1 MNKLF
6 LRIIIVVVVIILL
19 LVVAKQV
26 GWIGKQEGTRV
37 TSEKV
42 VRRNITEVVTASGK
56 IYPEKEVKISPDIS
70 GEVVELG
77 VSQEGDSVHKGQEL
91 AKIYA
96 DIYTTQR
103 DQAAAQMDQQQAM
116 VSNIK
121 ETLPGLKMTMDN
133 DKKALDREQQL
144 LDQKVVS
151 RSEFETAQSTYLT
164 AQANYQAALQN
175 VQGNIAG
182 VASAKANLNIAAKN
196 LSRTTVVSPIDG
208 VVSLLS
214 IKKGER
220 VVGNSMMAGTEMMRV
235 ADMSKIEAIVDV
247 GENDIPKVQL
257 GDTALITVDA
267 YNNRKFRGIVTQIA
281 SSTTA
286 TSSSTTTA
294 STNDVTNYKVH
305 IRLSPDSYKDLID
318 PRRPRHFPFRP
329 GMSATADIQTSTHS
343 NVLSIPINA
352 VAIREKNTDNAIVGN
367 TEATDNSGNS
377 NSGNSNSGDNNDD
390 SKGDTRSTGD
400 LDIVAFIIMPGDTV
414 KKVKVHTDIQD
425 INYIEIKDG
434 LKEGDQVVTGPYS
447 LVSKTMKSGMP
458 IKVVPKDKLFE
469 GGKN

>member
-1 MNKLF
+1 
-6 LRIIIVVVVIILL
+6 
-19 LVVAKQV
+19 VAKNV
-26 GWIGKQEGTRV
+26 GWIGKTEGTKV
-37 TSEKV
+37 TAEKV
-42 VRRNITEVVTASGK
+42 IRRDITEIVTASGK

-103 DQAAAQMDQQQAM
+103 DQAAAQMNQQQAM
-116 VSNIK
+116 VSNIN
-121 ETLPGLKMTMDN
+121 ETLPGLKATMEM
-133 DKKALDREQQL
+133 DKRALDREKQL

-151 RSEFETAQSTYLT
+151 VSEYETSQSTYLT
-164 AQANYQAALQN
+164 AQANYLAALQN
-175 VQGNIAG
+175 VRGNVAG
-182 VASAKANLNIAAKN
+182 VASAKANLDIAAKN

-257 GDTALITVDA
+257 GDTALIEVDA
-267 YNNRKFRGIVTQIA
+267 YNDRKFRGIVTQIA
-281 SSTTA
+281 SSVS
-286 TSSSTTTA
+286 TSTGSTTTV

-305 IRLSPDSYKDLID
+305 IRLSPDSYKDLFD
-318 PRRPRHFPFRP
+318 SRHPRHFPFRP
-329 GMSATADIQTSTHS
+329 GMSASADIQTRTHKS
-343 NVLSIPINA
+343 VLSIPINA
-352 VAIREKNTDNAIVGN
+352 VATREKNTDNAVVGS
-367 TEATDNSGNS
+367 TEASDNTGNNGS
-377 NSGNSNSGDNNDD
+377 SDDKDDNK
-390 SKGDTRSTGD
+390 SDTRSSGGD
-400 LDIVAFIIMPGDTV
+400 LDEVAFLVMPGDTV

-425 INYIEIKDG
+425 INYIEVKDG
-434 LKEGDQVVTGPYS
+434 LKEGEQVVTGPYS
-447 LVSKTMKSGMP
+447 LVSKTMRSGLR

-469 GGKN
+469 GNKN

>member
-26 GWIGKQEGTRV
+26 GWIGKDEGTKV
-37 TSEKV
+37 TAEKV
-42 VRRNITEVVTASGK
+42 IRRNITEVVTASGK

-96 DIYTTQR
+96 DIYTNQKN
-103 DQAAAQMDQQQAM
+103 QAAAQMDQQQAM
-116 VSNIK
+116 VSNIR
-121 ETLPGLKMTMDN
+121 ETLPGLKATMEN

-182 VASAKANLNIAAKN
+182 VASAKANLDIAAKN

-257 GDTALITVDA
+257 GDSALIEVDA

-281 SSTTA
+281 SSVTT
-286 TSSSTTTA
+286 TTGSTTTV

-318 PRRPRHFPFRP
+318 PKRPRHFPFRP
-329 GMSATADIQTSTHS
+329 GMSASADIQTRTHL

-352 VAIREKNTDNAIVGN
+352 VATREKNTDNAVIGN
-367 TEATDNSGNS
+367 AESTDNSGNGD
-377 NSGNSNSGDNNDD
+377 NGDNNDD
-390 SKGDTRSTGD
+390 SKSDTHSAGGD
-400 LDIVAFIIMPGDTV
+400 LDEVAFIVMQGDTV
-414 KKVKVHTDIQD
+414 KKVKVHTEIQD

-447 LVSKTMKSGMP
+447 VVSKTMKSGVR

-469 GGKN
+469 GNKN

>member
-6 LRIIIVVVVIILL
+6 IRIIIAVVIIIVF
-19 LVVAKQV
+19 LVVAKNV
-26 GWIGKQEGTRV
+26 GWIGKTEGTKV
-37 TSEKV
+37 TAEKV
-42 VRRNITEVVTASGK
+42 IRRDITEIVTASGK

-103 DQAAAQMDQQQAM
+103 DQAAAQMNQQQAM
-116 VSNIK
+116 VSNIN
-121 ETLPGLKMTMDN
+121 ETLPGLKATMET
-133 DKKALDREQQL
+133 DKRALDREKQL

-151 RSEFETAQSTYLT
+151 VSEYETAQSTYLT
-164 AQANYQAALQN
+164 AQANYLAALQN
-175 VQGNIAG
+175 VRGNVAG
-182 VASAKANLNIAAKN
+182 VASAKANLDIAAKN

-257 GDTALITVDA
+257 GDTALIEVDA
-267 YNNRKFRGIVTQIA
+267 YNDRKFRGIVTQIA
-281 SSTTA
+281 SSVS
-286 TSSSTTTA
+286 TSTGSTTTV

-318 PRRPRHFPFRP
+318 PRHARHFPFRP
-329 GMSATADIQTSTHS
+329 GMSASADIQTRTHKS
-343 NVLSIPINA
+343 VLSIPINA
-352 VAIREKNTDNAIVGN
+352 VATREKNTDNAVVGS
-367 TEATDNSGNS
+367 TEASDNTDNNGSS
-377 NSGNSNSGDNNDD
+377 DDKDDNK
-390 SKGDTRSTGD
+390 SDTRSSGGD
-400 LDIVAFIIMPGDTV
+400 LDEVAFLVMPGDSV
-414 KKVKVHTDIQD
+414 KKIKVHTDIQD
-425 INYIEIKDG
+425 INYIEVKDG
-434 LKEGDQVVTGPYS
+434 LKEGEQVVTGPYS
-447 LVSKTMKSGMP
+447 LVSKTMRSGLR

-469 GGKN
+469 GNKN

>member
-1 MNKLF
+1 MNKVF
-6 LRIIIVVVVIILL
+6 LRIVIIVVVIIAV
-19 LVVAKQV
+19 LVVAKQA
-26 GWIGKQEGTRV
+26 GWIGKQDGTKV
-37 TSEKV
+37 TAEKV
-42 VRRNITEVVTASGK
+42 IRRNITEIVTASGK

-103 DQAAAQMDQQQAM
+103 DQAAAQMDQQEAM
-116 VSNIK
+116 VSNIR
-121 ETLPGLKMTMDN
+121 ETLPGLKATMDA
-133 DKKALDREQQL
+133 DKRALDREQQL
-144 LDQKVVS
+144 LDQNVVS
-151 RSEFETAQSTYLT
+151 RSEFETAQATYLT
-164 AQANYQAALQN
+164 AQANYEAALQN

-257 GDTALITVDA
+257 GDTALIEVDA
-267 YNNRKFRGIVTQIA
+267 YNDRKFVGIVTQIA
-281 SSTTA
+281 SSVTTA
-286 TSSSTTTA
+286 SGSTTTV

-305 IRLSPDSYKDLID
+305 IRLSPDSYKNLID
-318 PRRPRHFPFRP
+318 PKRPRHFPFRP
-329 GMSATADIQTSTHS
+329 GMSASADIQTRTNL
-343 NVLSIPINA
+343 NVLSVPINA
-352 VAIREKNTDNAIVGN
+352 VATREKNTDNAVVGS
-367 TEATDNSGNS
+367 TESSPDNSDN
-377 NSGNSNSGDNNDD
+377 GDNNDNNGD
-390 SKGDTRSTGD
+390 SKNDSHTSGGD
-400 LDIVAFIIMPGDTV
+400 LDEVAFLVMPGDTV
-414 KKVKVHTDIQD
+414 KKVKVHTGIQD

-447 LVSKTMKSGMP
+447 VVSKTMKSGMR
-458 IKVVPKDKLFE
+458 IKIVPKDKLFD
-469 GGKN
+469 GNKN

>member
-6 LRIIIVVVVIILL
+6 LRIIIVVAVIIIA
-19 LVVAKQV
+19 LVVAKQA
-26 GWIGKQEGTRV
+26 GWIGKQEGTKV
-37 TSEKV
+37 TAEKV
-42 VRRNITEVVTASGK
+42 IRRNITEVVTASGK

-116 VSNIK
+116 VSNIR
-121 ETLPGLKMTMDN
+121 ETLPGLKATMDN

-196 LSRTTVVSPIDG
+196 LSRTTVISPIDG

-257 GDTALITVDA
+257 GDTALIEVDA

-281 SSTTA
+281 SSVTT
-286 TSSSTTTA
+286 TSGSTTTV

-318 PRRPRHFPFRP
+318 PKHPRHFPFRP
-329 GMSATADIQTSTHS
+329 GMSASADIQTRTHI
-343 NVLSIPINA
+343 NVVSIPINA
-352 VAIREKNTDNAIVGN
+352 VATREKNTDNAVVGN
-367 TEATDNSGNS
+367 SEATDNSGN
-377 NSGNSNSGDNNDD
+377 GDNGDNGDD
-390 SKGDTRSTGD
+390 SKSDNHSAGGD
-400 LDIVAFIIMPGDTV
+400 LDEVAFIVMPGDTV
-414 KKVKVHTDIQD
+414 KKVKVHTEIQD

-447 LVSKTMKSGMP
+447 VVSKTMKSGVR

-469 GGKN
+469 GNKN

>member
-1 MNKLF
+1 MNKLL
-6 LRIIIVVVVIILL
+6 LRIIIVVVVIIGF
-19 LVVAKQV
+19 LVLAKSA
-26 GWIGKQEGTRV
+26 GWIGKADGIKV
-37 TSEKV
+37 SAEKAI
-42 VRRNITEVVTASGK
+42 RRNITEIVSASGK

-77 VSQEGDSVHKGQEL
+77 VTQEGDSVHKGQML
-91 AKIYA
+91 ARIYA
-96 DIYTTQR
+96 DIYTNQR
-103 DQAAAQMDQQQAM
+103 NQAAAQMDQQEAM
-116 VSNIK
+116 VSNLN
-121 ETLPGLKMTMDN
+121 ETLPGLKATMET
-133 DKKALDREQQL
+133 DKRALDREKQL

-151 RSEFETAQSTYLT
+151 QSEYETAQATYLT
-164 AQANYQAALQN
+164 AQANYLAALQN
-175 VQGNIAG
+175 VKGNVAG
-182 VASAKANLNIAAKN
+182 VASARANLDIAAKN

-257 GDTALITVDA
+257 GDTALIEVDA

-281 SSTTA
+281 SSVTTS
-286 TSSSTTTA
+286 TGSTTTV

-318 PRRPRHFPFRP
+318 PKHPRHFPFRP
-329 GMSATADIQTSTHS
+329 GMSASADIQTRTHS
-343 NVLSIPINA
+343 DVLSVPINA
-352 VAIREKNTDNAIVGN
+352 VATREKNTDNPVLGSG
-367 TEATDNSGNS
+367 ESGDN
-377 NSGNSNSGDNNDD
+377 NSGDNN
-390 SKGDTRSTGD
+390 GDNNGDNTTVAKSAGGD
-400 LDIVAFIIMPGDTV
+400 LDEVVFIVSADSV
-414 KKVKVHTDIQD
+414 KKMKVHTDIQD

-434 LKEGDQVVTGPYS
+434 LKEGDMVVTGPYS
-447 LVSKTMKSGMP
+447 VVSKTLKSGVR

-469 GGKN
+469 GNKN

>member
-6 LRIIIVVVVIILL
+6 IRIIIAVVIIIVF
-19 LVVAKQV
+19 LVVAKNV
-26 GWIGKQEGTRV
+26 GWIGKTEGTKV
-37 TSEKV
+37 TAEKV
-42 VRRNITEVVTASGK
+42 IRRDITEIVTASGK

-103 DQAAAQMDQQQAM
+103 DQAAAQMNQQQAM
-116 VSNIK
+116 VSNIN
-121 ETLPGLKMTMDN
+121 ETLPGLKATMEM
-133 DKKALDREQQL
+133 DKRALDREKQL

-151 RSEFETAQSTYLT
+151 VSEYETSQSTYLT
-164 AQANYQAALQN
+164 AQANYLAALQN
-175 VQGNIAG
+175 VRGNVAG
-182 VASAKANLNIAAKN
+182 VASAKANLDIAAKN

-257 GDTALITVDA
+257 GDTALIEVDA
-267 YNNRKFRGIVTQIA
+267 YNDRKFRGIVTQIA
-281 SSTTA
+281 SSVS
-286 TSSSTTTA
+286 TSTGSTTTV

-305 IRLSPDSYKDLID
+305 IRLSPDSYKDLFD
-318 PRRPRHFPFRP
+318 SRHPRHFPFRP
-329 GMSATADIQTSTHS
+329 GMSASADIQTRTHKS
-343 NVLSIPINA
+343 VLSIPINA
-352 VAIREKNTDNAIVGN
+352 VATREKNTDNAVVGS
-367 TEATDNSGNS
+367 TEASDNTGNNGS
-377 NSGNSNSGDNNDD
+377 SDDKDDNK
-390 SKGDTRSTGD
+390 SDTRSSGGD
-400 LDIVAFIIMPGDTV
+400 LDEVAFLVMPGDTV

-425 INYIEIKDG
+425 INYIEVKDG
-434 LKEGDQVVTGPYS
+434 LKEGEQVVTGPYS
-447 LVSKTMKSGMP
+447 LVSKTMRSGLR

-469 GGKN
+469 GNKN